1 MIIDMRVY
9 TTNKEEERLWKLRK
23 LFVKVEMNII

>member
-1 MIIDMRVY
+1 MIIDMRAY

-23 LFVKVEMNII
+23 SFVKVEMNII